1 MRRLI
6 ALALA
11 AAPLAL
17 AAAPV
22 QAQDGTYRQRTVVV
36 YGNDPCPKATN
47 PDEIVVCARRP
58 EEERYRIPKDLRD
71 QERAEAIARQDQ
83 VATNRA
89 ALVSGRTAGTGTGSC
104 SIQGAGG
111 ITGCTR
117 GLDVVGAGRTIVEGV
132 KTATEPV
139 DD

>member
-1 MRRLI
+1 MRRLS

-11 AAPLAL
+11 AAPLSL
-17 AAAPV
+17 AAAPA

-36 YGNDPCPKATN
+36 YGNDPCPKASN

>member
-1 MRRLI
+1 MRRLVV
-6 ALALA
+6 LALA

-17 AAAPV
+17 AAAPS

-36 YGNDPCPKATN
+36 YGNDPCPKASN

-58 EEERYRIPKDLRD
+58 EEERFRIPKDIRE
-71 QERAEAIARQDQ
+71 QEKAAAIAREDQ
-83 VATNRA
+83 VAANRA
-89 ALVSGRTAGTGTGSC
+89 ALVSGRTAATGTGSC

-111 ITGCTR
+111 ITGCTK
-117 GLDVVGAGRTIVEGV
+117 GLDVVGVGRTIVEGV

>member
-6 ALALA
+6 VLALA

-17 AAAPV
+17 AAVPA

-58 EEERYRIPKDLRD
+58 EEERYRIPKDLRE

-89 ALVSGRTAGTGTGSC
+89 ALVSGRTAATGTGSC

>member
-6 ALALA
+6 LLALA

-17 AAAPV
+17 AAAPA

-47 PDEIVVCARRP
+47 PDEILVCARRP
-58 EEERYRIPKDLRD
+58 EEERFRIPKDLRE
-71 QERAEAIARQDQ
+71 QERAEDIARQDQ
-83 VATNRA
+83 VAANRT
-89 ALVSGRTAGTGTGSC
+89 ALVSGRTAATGTGSC

>member
-11 AAPLAL
+11 AVPLAL
-17 AAAPV
+17 AAAPA

-36 YGNDPCPKATN
+36 YGNDPCPKASN

-71 QERAEAIARQDQ
+71 QERAETIARQDQ
-83 VATNRA
+83 VAANRA